1 MPFIGSSM
9 KGFFISLEYEQA
21 LACRM
26 ANKESHRT
34 SDHGLLVRAL
44 IGHLEVLLG
53 DLGGPK
59 APERFFQAIGC
70 SFGALGEISYRR
82 KQDALS
88 PAHYAEAIVDLTHQ
102 LSGEV
107 HYQLAPDQVTFF
119 YTKCPFGEAVKQEPS
134 LCHFTSGILGWTA
147 ARNFGYAK
155 VILRKRI
162 ALGDEHCDIGIYLK
176 KIPEAEAEEGTVYPS
191 LTNLSADLIRGVET
205 SMEEIVQQLK
215 ARTCFL
221 ERRVVELEEALQ
233 ERGLIEKAKGVL
245 MERLKLTEAEAMRRL
260 QKESQDRNKKL
271 AEIARIIVQAG
282 EII

>member
-1 MPFIGSSM
+1 
-9 KGFFISLEYEQA
+9 
-21 LACRM
+21 M
-26 ANKESHRT
+26 ANKESHHA
-34 SDHGLLVRAL
+34 SDHGLRVRAL

-59 APERFFQAIGC
+59 APEKFFQAIGYF
-70 SFGALGEISYRR
+70 FGILGELSYRI
-82 KQDALS
+82 KQDTLS
-88 PAHYAEAIVDLTHQ
+88 PAHYAEATVDLTRQ
-102 LSGEV
+102 LSGEL

-119 YTKCPFGEAVKQEPS
+119 YTKCPFGEAVKQEPN
-134 LCHFTSGILGWTA
+134 LCHVTSGILGSIA

-155 VILRKRI
+155 VIHRRRI
-162 ALGDEHCDIGIYLK
+162 ALGDEHCEIGIYLK

-191 LTNLSADLIRGVET
+191 PPNLSADLIRSVET
-205 SMEEIVQQLK
+205 SLKEIVRQFQ

-221 ERRVVELEEALQ
+221 EQRVVELEQALK

-271 AEIARIIVQAG
+271 TEIAQIIVQAG